1 LKEKRWKRVMESQAS
16 TQRAVGS
23 DTAEGTENTTM
34 LAQMEEVIKRWL
46 NRVEEDAS
54 GLTF

>member
-16 TQRAVGS
+16 TQRAAGS